1 MSLDDALT
9 YLPPVLGTVI
19 FGVLELIVAQ
29 SKPRTRLKTIF
40 QFYLLA
46 MFLWSVSAFMTL
58 SGWMGVLP
66 WFRIMTTAPTIM
78 TIAVFYFVEA
88 LFGLRR
94 SWTPLVFLF
103 GLCIIP
109 ISLFTPLLIVNAS
122 LKEGS
127 LHYEFG
133 PLVYLVA
140 IIGYGLNF
148 FNIGELVNGFRR
160 TRDVAQRNRFR
171 YLLLA
176 LSITVLATFINFTKW
191 GRYPIDIAANAISAI
206 LIAYAIL
213 RHKLL
218 DIQIVVRL
226 GLLYSL
232 TTAILGLVYF
242 LVITL
247 TLRVVEVFSG
257 GRIFLLSVIVA
268 ILTAV
273 IITPLRE
280 LAQSWI
286 DRLFYRERYN
296 ASLMLQR
303 LSQTTTSLLDL
314 DKVTQIVLSD
324 LIKTMHIGHAA
335 IFIKRNS
342 DSSYQLYAEQG
353 APRIPALG
361 FNQDHPVIKWISNQ
375 NRILSRSDLNVN
387 PIFRA
392 MWRNELEYLNE
403 FPAELLIPL
412 NTKGEL
418 VGFIIV
424 GPKRS
429 AQSYSRD
436 DEVTLST
443 LANQTAVIIEN
454 ARLYED
460 LENTFVQ
467 TVVTLANAIDMRDTY
482 TSSHSQR
489 IAEWAAY
496 TARILGCTEQ
506 ESQAIYW
513 GGLLHDIG
521 KIGIPD
527 SILKKPSKLDK
538 SEWDIIR
545 RHTIHGA
552 QLVAP
557 IKRLADVAP
566 IIEYSHERYDGSGY
580 PYGLKGEQIPLGARI
595 IGVVDS
601 YSAMMDERPYKKA
614 FSHEDAIDEL
624 KRNAGILFDPQ
635 VVTTFIYVLNT
646 DMTQVRHNHSLSG
659 ANVQA
664 DNIEQAGTTKIRL
677 ANL

>member
-9 YLPPVLGTVI
+9 YLPPVIGAII
-19 FGVLELIVAQ
+19 FGALELIVAQ

-40 QFYLLA
+40 QIYLLA

-58 SGWMGVLP
+58 SGWMEILP
-66 WFRIMTTAPTIM
+66 WFRVMTATPTIM
-78 TIAVFYFVEA
+78 TIAVFYFVEV

-94 SWTPLVFLF
+94 RWTPLVFLF

-109 ISLFTPLLIVNAS
+109 ISLFTPLLIINVS
-122 LKEGS
+122 LKDGS

-133 PLVYLVA
+133 PLIYLVA

-148 FNIGELVNGFRR
+148 FNIAEIINGYAR
-160 TRDVAQRNRFR
+160 TSDSTQRNRFR

-176 LSITVLATFINFTKW
+176 LSITVLATFINFTEW
-191 GRYPIDIAANAISAI
+191 GRYPIDIGANAISAI

-218 DIQIVVRL
+218 DIRIVIRQ

-232 TTAILGLVYF
+232 TTAFLGLVYF

-247 TLRVVEVFSG
+247 MLNVVEVFSG

-314 DKVTQIVLSD
+314 DKVTQTVLSD

-342 DSSYQLYAEQG
+342 DGSYQLYAEQG

-361 FNQDHPVIKWISNQ
+361 FSKDNPVIKWISRQ
-375 NRILSRSDLNVN
+375 NKILFRNDLSVN
-387 PIFRA
+387 PIFKA
-392 MWRNELEYLNE
+392 MWKNELEYLNE

-418 VGFIIV
+418 VGFIMV
-424 GPKRS
+424 GSKRS
-429 AQSYSRD
+429 TQSYSRD
-436 DEVTLST
+436 DEITLST
-443 LANQTAVIIEN
+443 LANQTAVVIEN

-482 TSSHSQR
+482 TSSHSQQ

-496 TARILGCTEQ
+496 TARVLGCTEQ
-506 ESQAIYW
+506 EVQAIYW

-527 SILKKPSKLDK
+527 SILNKPARLDE
-538 SEWDIIR
+538 SEWEIIH

-580 PYGLKGEQIPLGARI
+580 PYSLKGNQIPLGARI

-601 YSAMMDERPYKKA
+601 YSAMRDERPYKKA
-614 FSHEDAIDEL
+614 ISHEEAIDEL
-624 KRNAGILFDPQ
+624 KRNAGILFDPE
-635 VVTTFIYVLNT
+635 VVTTFLYVLST
-646 DMTQVRHNHSLSG
+646 DMTQVSHNQSLSG
-659 ANVQA
+659 V
-664 DNIEQAGTTKIRL
+664 NIQVD
-677 ANL
+677 

>member
-1 MSLDDALT
+1 MSLDAALT
-9 YLPPVLGTVI
+9 YLPPVLSAII
-19 FGVLELIVAQ
+19 FGALELIVAQ

-40 QFYLLA
+40 QIYLLA

-58 SGWMGVLP
+58 SGWMEVLL
-66 WFRIMTTAPTIM
+66 WFRIMTAAPVIM

-88 LFGLRR
+88 IFGLRR
-94 SWTPLVFLF
+94 NWTPLVFIF
-103 GLCIIP
+103 GLCVIP
-109 ISLFTPLLIVNAS
+109 LSLFTPLLIKNAA
-122 LKEGS
+122 LEAGK
-127 LHYEFG
+127 LQYEFG
-133 PLVYLVA
+133 PLLYLVA

-148 FNIGELVNGFRR
+148 FNLAELANGYSR
-160 TRDVAQRNRFR
+160 TSGATQRNRFR

-176 LSITVLATFINFTKW
+176 LSITVLATFINFTEW
-191 GRYPIDIAANAISAI
+191 GKYPIDIAANAISAI

-218 DIQIVVRL
+218 DIQIVIRL

-242 LVITL
+242 LVISL
-247 TLRVVEVFSG
+247 TLNVVEAFSG
-257 GRIFLLSVIVA
+257 GRILLLSVIVA
-268 ILTAV
+268 FLTAV

-280 LAQSWI
+280 SAQSWI

-296 ASLMLQR
+296 AGLMLQR
-303 LSQTTTSLLDL
+303 LSQTTASLLDL
-314 DKVTQIVLSD
+314 DKVTQTVLSD
-324 LIKTMHIGHAA
+324 LIETMHIGHVA
-335 IFIKRNS
+335 IFIKHNS
-342 DSSYQLYAEQG
+342 DNSFHLYAEKG
-353 APRIPALG
+353 APRIPALE
-361 FNQDHPVIKWISNQ
+361 FSQNHPVIKWISHQ
-375 NRILSRSDLNVN
+375 NRILSKNDLNVN

-392 MWRNELEYLNE
+392 MWKNELDYLNE

-424 GPKRS
+424 GSKRS
-429 AQSYSRD
+429 AQAYSRD
-436 DEVTLST
+436 DELTLST

-460 LENTFVQ
+460 LENTFIQ

-489 IAEWAAY
+489 IAEWAAS
-496 TARILGCTEQ
+496 TARVLGCTEQ
-506 ESQAIYW
+506 EAQAIYW

-527 SILKKPSKLDK
+527 SILKKPAKLDA
-538 SEWDIIR
+538 SEWEIIR

-580 PYGLKGEQIPLGARI
+580 PYGLKGNQIPLGARI

-601 YSAMMDERPYKKA
+601 YSAMRDERTYKKA
-614 FSHEDAIDEL
+614 FSHEEAIEEL
-624 KRNAGILFDPQ
+624 KQNAGILFDPE
-635 VVTTFIYVLNT
+635 VVTTFLYVLNT
-646 DMTQVRHNHSLSG
+646 DMTQIRQNYSLS
-659 ANVQA
+659 V
-664 DNIEQAGTTKIRL
+664 
-677 ANL
+677 